1 MNLSEEAEHS
11 KEAQGA
17 KQRERVSELLMC
29 LRRVDLLLNS
39 RLDAWFLETGELTVP
54 AVFILYVLA
63 M

>member
-1 MNLSEEAEHS
+1 MNLSEEAEHW
-11 KEAQGA
+11 KEAQGT

-29 LRRVDLLLNS
+29 LRRLALPLNS
-39 RLDAWFLETGELTVP
+39 QLDAWLLETGELAVP